1 MILQSFD
8 NTTDANIITFHD
20 YLEQG
25 KNVPNARVQTAIETV
40 KVDDLATIMY
50 TSGTI
55 EAPKGI
61 MFSQLNIVSKRFAR
75 AIALPEIGDQDRF
88 LCYLPFFHTFG
99 RFFEMMGCIFWGSVY
114 VFMESPNFET
124 MIENFQLAK
133 PTVFISIPKKWMQLF
148 EKIQEKVDID
158 VASPST
164 IQAEISNITGGHL
177 KWGLSAAGYLD
188 PDIFQFFQNYGV
200 ELMSGF
206 GMTEATGGITMTPP
220 YQYRH
225 NSVGKA
231 LPGIEINLAED
242 GEMRI
247 RGPYVMMGYFQ
258 SESVSFRDGWFDTGD
273 IFSKDAEEFYQIL
286 DRKKEIYKN
295 IRGETIAPQKI
306 ENLFLDFDSIK
317 HVFLVGDHRAYNSL
331 LLYPN
336 YDYDQLDFSKMN
348 HEELRE
354 FFSSLIV
361 SVNRFLAPYERIVDF
376 TIIERDFEADKG
388 ELTPKGTFKRKV
400 VEKNFEEI
408 IRNLYQKDY
417 ATLSVGA
424 FEIRI
429 PNWFLREKALT
440 SDDLKLE
447 DNIIVLNPPK
457 SKLQVHFSADL
468 PGVVRIG
475 TFTYSTQ
482 YDYFDIGQLI
492 HYPSLWLGNI
502 EFENFVGEEI
512 FRWSRLNDENDSELK
527 IVNIHAA
534 PKYEQSI
541 NVKLNKI
548 IEQNHKNL
556 PGIHYSA
563 YLISTCNETAAL
575 QAFDY
580 IESIIQDKNEKLAML
595 AKAVLMRTSHLEN
608 KAIKKQAFRIL
619 ITNEKRD
626 LFKNILRIFLQTNGN
641 ILDKEIITKI
651 SERDLAQNQI
661 KDIFSLLK
669 DCADQEREHGVE
681 SPQNT
686 ILSLLN
692 LITCYGVMHP
702 VWYKSI
708 RSELVKWT
716 LYETDKEVAQFAE
729 MCVANLVSNFRDWL
743 GTNVRIAVDPETTQ
757 EY

>member
-1 MILQSFD
+1 
-8 NTTDANIITFHD
+8 
-20 YLEQG
+20 
-25 KNVPNARVQTAIETV
+25 
-40 KVDDLATIMY
+40 
-50 TSGTI
+50 
-55 EAPKGI
+55 
-61 MFSQLNIVSKRFAR
+61 
-75 AIALPEIGDQDRF
+75 
-88 LCYLPFFHTFG
+88 
-99 RFFEMMGCIFWGSVY
+99 
-114 VFMESPNFET
+114 
-124 MIENFQLAK
+124 
-133 PTVFISIPKKWMQLF
+133 
-148 EKIQEKVDID
+148 
-158 VASPST
+158 
-164 IQAEISNITGGHL
+164 
-177 KWGLSAAGYLD
+177 
-188 PDIFQFFQNYGV
+188 
-200 ELMSGF
+200 
-206 GMTEATGGITMTPP
+206 
-220 YQYRH
+220 
-225 NSVGKA
+225 
-231 LPGIEINLAED
+231 
-242 GEMRI
+242 
-247 RGPYVMMGYFQ
+247 
-258 SESVSFRDGWFDTGD
+258 
-273 IFSKDAEEFYQIL
+273 
-286 DRKKEIYKN
+286 
-295 IRGETIAPQKI
+295 
-306 ENLFLDFDSIK
+306 
-317 HVFLVGDHRAYNSL
+317 
-331 LLYPN
+331 
-336 YDYDQLDFSKMN
+336 MN

-361 SVNRFLAPYERIVDF
+361 SVNLFLAPYERIVDF

-447 DNIIVLNPPK
+447 DNTIVLNPSK
-457 SKLQVHFSADL
+457 SKLQVHFSDDL

-757 EY
+757 EYRWDDIITFEEDIHSEDKDKIFKAIQNVPLVREAIFIFSGGTLVKLEDFPHNGIWISFLGSLHGKSVYRVSVQTRHYGAFDIAININQSLSDEEVNSEIIWLICAGAAEDRQPLVEDFGGYWPEYGLWTEEFIPGETVEKFLKRLDRHLDEEWIDRMQLLWPNFAWSGLSA